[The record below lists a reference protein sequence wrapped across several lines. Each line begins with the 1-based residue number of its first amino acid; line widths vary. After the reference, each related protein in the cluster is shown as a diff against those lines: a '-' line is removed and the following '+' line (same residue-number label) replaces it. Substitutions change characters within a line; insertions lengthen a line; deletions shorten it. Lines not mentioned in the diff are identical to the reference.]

1 MRAYLDCLPCFL
13 SQALRAAR
21 IATDDEK
28 KIKDILNEVGML
40 LRDIPLESPPPES
53 GRLIYHK
60 ICEMTGNPDPYRKIK
75 SESTKKA
82 LSLYPF
88 LKSEVEKSE
97 DRLFTAIKIAIAGNV
112 IDAGANWNFDIRHDA
127 DEVLNKDFA
136 ICDYD
141 EFKKRLNE
149 ARKVLYIGDNAGE
162 CVFDRILIEEMK
174 KPTTYV
180 VRGAPIINDATYE
193 DALQAGINKVATI
206 ISSGTDGPG
215 TILGICSEEFKRVYE
230 HSDFVISKGQGNYE
244 ALSNEKRPIFFL
256 LKAKCQIIARDIG
269 VTEGD
274 IVLKGMLSG
283 RASEHGS
290 QDADKKTQRGNAA

>member
-1 MRAYLDCLPCFL
+1 MKTYLDCLHCFL

-40 LRDIPLESPPPES
+40 LRDIPLASPPPES

-60 ICEMTGNPDPYRKIK
+60 ICEMTGNPDPYREIK
-75 SESTKKA
+75 SESTKEA

-88 LKSEVEKSE
+88 LKGEVEKSE
-97 DRLFTAIKIAIAGNV
+97 DRLFTAIKIAIAGNI
-112 IDAGANWNFDIRHDA
+112 IDAGANWDFDIRHDVG
-127 DEVLNKDFA
+127 EVLNKDFA
-136 ICDYD
+136 ICDYG
-141 EFKKRLNE
+141 EFIERLNK

-174 KPTTYV
+174 KPTTYA
-180 VRGAPIINDATYE
+180 VRGAPIINDATYA

-206 ISSGTDGPG
+206 MSSGTDGPG
-215 TILGICSEEFKRVYE
+215 TVLERCSEVFKTIYK
-230 HSDFVISKGQGNYE
+230 HSDLVISKGQGNYE
-244 ALSNEKRPIFFL
+244 ALSNEKHSIFFL
-256 LKAKCQIIARDIG
+256 LIAKCQIIARDIG

-274 IVLKGMLSG
+274 IVLKAMLG
-283 RASEHGS
+283 RKASERGS
-290 QDADKKTQRGNAA
+290 QDTDEKIQRKNAA

>member
-28 KIKDILNEVGML
+28 KIKNILDEVGML
-40 LRDIPLESPPPES
+40 LRDIPLASPPPES

-75 SESTKKA
+75 RESTKEA

-97 DRLFTAIKIAIAGNV
+97 DRLFAAIKIAIAGNI
-112 IDAGANWNFDIRHDA
+112 IDYGANWEFDMRHDV
-127 DEVLNKDFA
+127 DEVLNS
-136 ICDYD
+136 
-141 EFKKRLNE
+141 EFKKRLSE
-149 ARKVLYIGDNAGE
+149 SREILYIGDNAGE
-162 CVFDRILIEEMK
+162 CVFDRVLIEEMK

-206 ISSGTDGPG
+206 ISSGMDGPG
-215 TILGICSEEFKRVYE
+215 NILGICSEEFMTMYK

-244 ALSNEKRPIFFL
+244 ALSNEERPIFFL

-274 IVLKGMLSG
+274 IVLKGTPN
-283 RASEHGS
+283 RIESEYGS
-290 QDADKKTQRGNAA
+290 QDTDDKTQKKNAV

>member
-21 IATDDEK
+21 MATEDEK
-28 KIKDILNEVGML
+28 RIKDILDEVGMM
-40 LRDIPLESPPPES
+40 LRDIPLESSPPEI

-60 ICEMTGNPDPYRKIK
+60 ICEMTGNPDPYKRIK
-75 SESTKKA
+75 SESTKEA
-82 LSLYPF
+82 LSLYPS

-97 DRLFTAIKIAIAGNV
+97 DRLFAAIKIAIAGNV
-112 IDAGANWNFDIRHDA
+112 IDTAANWDFDIRHDA
-127 DEVLNKDFA
+127 DEVFNKDFA
-136 ICDYD
+136 ICDYS

-149 ARKVLYIGDNAGE
+149 AREVLYIGDNAGE

-193 DALQAGINKVATI
+193 DALQAGINRVATI

-215 TILGICSEEFKRVYE
+215 TVLGICSEEFKRVYE
-230 HSDFVISKGQGNYE
+230 HADFIISKGQGNYE
-244 ALSNEKRPIFFL
+244 ALSSEKQPIFFL
-256 LKAKCQIIARDIG
+256 LKAKCQIIARDLEIK
-269 VTEGD
+269 EGD
-274 IVLKGMLSG
+274 IVLKGI
-283 RASEHGS
+283 
-290 QDADKKTQRGNAA
+290 